1 MMLRSL
7 LSLLVASVL
16 LHLAPGQVAAQ
27 ETGAVRSI
35 QQLVGENNFYSIDF
49 LFFSRLAEGTL
60 RFSGTD
66 QPNVYR
72 AELVGRTRG
81 VASWLSGD
89 RTQTYTSLMELM
101 TDGSLR
107 SIEHVSKI
115 RKRKWGKLRNR
126 SKRYRYDYAQGKIFE
141 EKSKEGVV
149 RSKKEHDMPEGQQ
162 PVDMLTAFYNL
173 RTGVYGP
180 LVRGTKLLIPTYS
193 KGKFPKIEVN
203 ILNAQQ
209 QAKHRYFSP
218 HGLLVQAKI
227 DPEIF
232 DTGNGNLYFWL
243 NNAGVP
249 ERGIVEDVIGLGD
262 VKGYLQEGL

>member
-1 MMLRSL
+1 
-7 LSLLVASVL
+7 
-16 LHLAPGQVAAQ
+16 
-27 ETGAVRSI
+27 
-35 QQLVGENNFYSIDF
+35 
-49 LFFSRLAEGTL
+49 
-60 RFSGTD
+60 
-66 QPNVYR
+66 
-72 AELVGRTRG
+72 
-81 VASWLSGD
+81 
-89 RTQTYTSLMELM
+89 MEL
-101 TDGSLR
+101 TPDGSFH

-115 RKRKWGKLRNR
+115 RKRKRGKLRNR
-126 SKRYRYDYAQGKIFE
+126 SKRYRYDYTQGKIFE

-149 RSKKEHDMPEGQQ
+149 SSKKEHDMPEGQQ

-173 RTGVYGP
+173 RSGVYGP

-203 ILNAQQ
+203 ILTVQQ
-209 QAKHRYFSP
+209 QAEHRYFSP
-218 HGLLVQAKI
+218 RGLLIQAII

-243 NNAGVP
+243 SNAGVP